1 MSITGVGIDLVS
13 IDTMKAALLSDRFI
27 ENTFSS
33 LEQEYCNTFKE
44 SVTHFAGTF
53 AAKEAVRKAKGLY
66 LKMNEIEIRRNEEGK
81 PEIWAQGKQDLSLHI
96 SITHTN
102 EAACA
107 IAIAR

>member
-1 MSITGVGIDLVS
+1 MSIIGVGIDSVS
-13 IDTMKAALLSDRFI
+13 IDTMEAALQNDRFI

-33 LEQEYCNTFKE
+33 LEQEYCNAFKE

-66 LKMNEIEIRRNEEGK
+66 LKMNEIEVRRNEEGK
-81 PEIWAQGKQDLSLHI
+81 PEIWIAGQKDTSLLI

-102 EAACA
+102 EATCAVA
-107 IAIAR
+107 IAQ